1 MTNNDLIELLQA
13 GKVDEFN
20 QFRKDNPDF
29 KIDLSKIDLSY
40 ADLSGTNLEGA
51 DLYEARLEYAD
62 LRDANL
68 SGASLTGANLY
79 AVKFNSKQIPQ
90 LLQAHGIKVL
100 ENK

>member
-1 MTNNDLIELLQA
+1 MTKQELIKLLLA
-13 GKVDEFN
+13 GNVQEFN
-20 QFRKDNPDF
+20 EFRANNPD
-29 KIDLSKIDLSY
+29 IEIDLSY

-100 ENK
+100 ED

>member
-1 MTNNDLIELLQA
+1 MTNQELIKLLQD

-20 QFRKDNPDF
+20 QFRIENPY
-29 KIDLSKIDLSY
+29 LKIDLSY

-68 SGASLTGANLY
+68 SGASLTGSNLY
-79 AVKFNSKQIPQ
+79 AAKFNSKQIPQ
-90 LLQAHGIKVL
+90 LLQAHGIKVI
-100 ENK
+100 EV